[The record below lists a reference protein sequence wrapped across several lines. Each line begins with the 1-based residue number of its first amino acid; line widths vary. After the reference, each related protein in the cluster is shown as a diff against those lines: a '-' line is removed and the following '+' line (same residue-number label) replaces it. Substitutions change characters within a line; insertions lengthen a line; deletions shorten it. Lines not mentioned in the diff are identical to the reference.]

1 MILIR
6 RQSLN
11 PSIPSLEERTNR
23 RERILRR
30 ESTISFV
37 DYRTAPCKTVSA
49 IKVLNIRGNFYE
61 VGFNNNMD
69 FKCRDIN
76 MGFKGQD
83 INMDFKGQDIKKA
96 NSLLYLNLTLSKGV
110 FSKLY
115 FLCQP

>member
-1 MILIR
+1 MVFVLDNGWNMILIR

-69 FKCRDIN
+69 FKCQDINMGFKCQDINMGFKGQDIN

-83 INMDFKGQDIKKA
+83 INMDFKG
-96 NSLLYLNLTLSKGV
+96 
-110 FSKLY
+110 
-115 FLCQP
+115 